1 MKAFLL
7 PLLSATLALAPT
19 IGLAQTSKCDPA
31 DDSCKYYQVTYKL
44 SSDGSIFGN
53 LTVNSRRLKG
63 WRWRTPSKIYNSP
76 DVISEFCTLVDT
88 FDDEEWSYV
97 FEDSEGISTNIMNI
111 YTNEINENFYEDVS
125 LTVRGLN
132 RLVNIEFEVSFSE
145 CPEGP
150 HHTYYGTQKW

>member
-44 SSDGSIFGN
+44 SSDGSIVGN

-97 FEDSEGISTNIMNI
+97 LKTEGRSTNIMNI
-111 YTNEINENFYEDVS
+111 YTNEINENFYEEVS
-125 LTVRGLN
+125 LTVAGLN

-145 CPEGP
+145 CPQGP
-150 HHTYYGTQKW
+150 HHTYYGTKNW

>member
-44 SSDGSIFGN
+44 SSEGPIFGN

-63 WRWRTPSKIYNSP
+63 WRWRTPSKIY
-76 DVISEFCTLVDT
+76 DDYERVISEFCTLKLLKPSKVERE
-88 FDDEEWSYV
+88 FS
-97 FEDSEGISTNIMNI
+97 NII
-111 YTNEINENFYEDVS
+111 HS
-125 LTVRGLN
+125 LN
-132 RLVNIEFEVSFSE
+132 
-145 CPEGP
+145 
-150 HHTYYGTQKW
+150 KKD